1 MLLYTPTSEPP
12 SAASRVTLGDLP
24 PSANTP
30 DNTERVQR
38 IKANG
43 LACLGRI
50 HGDVTWD
57 DWMGVGAAM
66 MIVTEEALVVVGAL
80 KWDSNNKY
88 AVTEFN
94 ARWDLYE
101 ASAGSNHKSL
111 SKQERFALR
120 EIMSNPELSVWRER
134 LAAPE
139 RRRLNHPNAVLNR
152 FRARAKAAPEKD
164 RKLSPYAQMQATN
177 IKLQNEI
184 QRLRENGDGNVFTR
198 DDNIKDIAAAII
210 GTFDGLSNKTAKVES
225 IVRELNAWAKAQR
238 VSA

>member
-12 SAASRVTLGDLP
+12 SAASKVTLGDLP

-101 ASAGSNHKSL
+101 ASAGSNHKPL
-111 SKQERFALR
+111 SKQEKCALR
-120 EIMSNPELSVWRER
+120 EIMSNPEISAWR
-134 LAAPE
+134 
-139 RRRLNHPNAVLNR
+139 
-152 FRARAKAAPEKD
+152 
-164 RKLSPYAQMQATN
+164 
-177 IKLQNEI
+177 
-184 QRLRENGDGNVFTR
+184 
-198 DDNIKDIAAAII
+198 
-210 GTFDGLSNKTAKVES
+210 GTLTGPLTAK
-225 IVRELNAWAKAQR
+225 LKAD
-238 VSA
+238 S